1 MTKTR
6 LVFASVLIV
15 IVFVL
20 SSGQTQTPLE
30 NLSWLSGC
38 WEGRQGEAL
47 VEEHW
52 SKPEG
57 QSMLGFRRTLK
68 DNKTKSSE
76 FLQIRELSTG
86 LEYLAQSPQAM
97 KRVSFKLIKA
107 ENARYVFEN
116 AINEFPQRI
125 IYEKQGAMMMNTV
138 EGTLNGKPEQ
148 QEFVMRRVRCN
159 DPTN

>member
-20 SSGQTQTPLE
+20 SSGQTQPPLE

-38 WEGRQGEAL
+38 WEGRQGDAL

-57 QSMLGFRRTLK
+57 QSMLGFQRTLQ
-68 DNKTKSSE
+68 DNKTKSST
-76 FLQIRELSTG
+76 FLQIRELSSG
-86 LEYLAQSPQAM
+86 LEHVLQSPQGE
-97 KRVSFKLIKA
+97 KRVSFKLSKA
-107 ENARYVFEN
+107 DNGRYVFEN
-116 AINEFPQRI
+116 AINDFPQRI
-125 IYEKQGAMMMNTV
+125 IYERQGAMMMNSV
-138 EGTLNGKPEQ
+138 EGMLNGKQKRE
-148 QEFVMRRVRCN
+148 EFVMRRVRCN
-159 DPTN
+159 EPTN